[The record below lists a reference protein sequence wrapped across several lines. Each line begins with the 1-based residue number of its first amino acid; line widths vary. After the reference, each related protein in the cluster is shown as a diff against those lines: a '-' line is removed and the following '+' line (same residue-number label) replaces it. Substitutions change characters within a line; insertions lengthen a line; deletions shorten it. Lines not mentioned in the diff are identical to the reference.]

1 MFKRETPKA
10 AATAHRIL
18 EAALDRFRSHSF
30 DSTSMRDI
38 AKAAGV
44 ATGAA
49 YYYYES
55 KEALVMAFYQAA
67 SNEMQPL
74 IQAALNQQGSFE
86 DRLRRLI
93 EAKLN
98 YFEPNRGVLRA
109 LLRSGIDPKHPLSPF
124 SDETKPIRDTDLRWF
139 EKLIET
145 SDLTV
150 PADLR
155 PELPGLLWMF
165 QMGVIYL
172 WVTDESP
179 GQRRTRLVL
188 ELGAKAVTG
197 LLRISNLPFT
207 GSLRRQALD
216 LIQAVKGVE

>member
-10 AATAHRIL
+10 AATAQRIL
-18 EAALDRFRSHSF
+18 QVALERFRSHGF
-30 DSTSMRDI
+30 DATSMRDI

-55 KEALVMAFYQAA
+55 KEALVMAFYQTA
-67 SNEMQPL
+67 SQEMQPL
-74 IQAALNQQGSFE
+74 LRVAMGEPGRFEERLSRLIQA
-86 DRLRRLI
+86 
-93 EAKLN
+93 KLD
-98 YFEPNRGVLRA
+98 YFAPNRSVLRA
-109 LLRSGIDPKHPLSPF
+109 LLRSGVDPSHPLSPF
-124 SDETKPIRDTDLRWF
+124 SDETKPIRDTDLAWF
-139 EKLIET
+139 DKLLET
-145 SDLTV
+145 SDVTV

-179 GQRRTRLVL
+179 SQRRTRLVL
-188 ELGAKAVTG
+188 ELGANAVSG
-197 LLRISNLPFT
+197 LLRLSNLPFT
-207 GSLRRQALD
+207 GSLRRQALE
-216 LIQAVKGVE
+216 LIQAVKGV